1 MATMKKKV
9 TPMIHAKTKFHDR
22 ALSCGN
28 HTFLL
33 YDCPVILQRGRGGDI
48 LAAREGVVKMTV
60 NLTPFL
66 PLSSTTSFN
75 ATYDLFSSLKSISE
89 FLAINLLRS
98 PVVKTCL
105 VALTCFG
112 QCAILL
118 AICMAVGNLFSGKTS
133 LKLRRMTVGVAS
145 FKTPVM
151 TTFVCSAVQQRFFS
165 SSCSSCPWSSWL
177 CSPRPCTET
186 LSSTSEKVNFT
197 FTPQLKPFFRANRQW

>member
-1 MATMKKKV
+1 MATMQRKI

-28 HTFLL
+28 H
-33 YDCPVILQRGRGGDI
+33 
-48 LAAREGVVKMTV
+48 

-66 PLSSTTSFN
+66 PSSSTTSFN

-118 AICMAVGNLFSGKTS
+118 AICMAVGNLFSGKTY
-133 LKLRRMTVGVAS
+133 LKLTS
-145 FKTPVM
+145 LKTPVM
-151 TTFVCSAVQQRFFS
+151 TTFVCSAVQQRFFA
-165 SSCSSCPWSSWL
+165 SSCSSCTWSSWL
-177 CSPRPCTET
+177 CSPRPWTET
-186 LSSTSEKVNFT
+186 LSSISENVNFT
-197 FTPQLKPFFRANRQW
+197 FTPQLKPFFRENRQW